1 MGPPQCPRD
10 TLGIPSVPTGPPQC
24 PRGLA
29 GRSCA
34 RLPEGHTPGLARPEG
49 RAGTAPQRPGAP
61 LGTRGKEKAQ
71 TSHGSG
77 SERGKGREGK
87 APTSRSR
94 RRRRCASSGTCWRL
108 GTAGSGSAG
117 TAGTAGAARCRDP
130 SAARAAAPS
139 AAALAHA
146 HTNST
151 KKVISFSRR
160 GHGLFATSR
169 CKYRISSSGW
179 TTGSAARTPCHP
191 RTSNIEHRV
200 TREHRVTHGH
210 RVTHEHPVPGQDA
223 GSLGAARWFC
233 LLLCVPKMSALQSQ
247 HQAGSLV
254 PLRCPSGD
262 IPLKASNLSEQN
274 LHHSISHGN
283 RSHHPRA
290 QQGISHSF
298 PFSCL
303 WHTGFLSSGSQAAL

>member
-169 CKYRISSSGW
+169 CKYRISPSGW

-191 RTSNIEHRV
+191 RTSNTVSPTDTVSPTNTLSRGR
-200 TREHRVTHGH
+200 TRGH
-210 RVTHEHPVPGQDA
+210 WGQRG
-223 GSLGAARWFC
+223 GSASSS
-233 LLLCVPKMSALQSQ
+233 VSPKCQ
-247 HQAGSLV
+247 
-254 PLRCPSGD
+254 RCSHSTRLAPWYPSG
-262 IPLKASNLSEQN
+262 ARQGT
-274 LHHSISHGN
+274 SH
-283 RSHHPRA
+283 
-290 QQGISHSF
+290 
-298 PFSCL
+298 
-303 WHTGFLSSGSQAAL
+303 